1 MVVVFF
7 GVRSRNEVSLHKPQ
21 DQRGRQTRYCQW
33 RVQLLACV
41 DFHSLKPK
49 KYFVAQ
55 SSALKLCILLQDHCI
70 FFSLG
75 KEFWKKNCNFSVIFF
90 EEHSI
95 NKEKIHKKMFVIS
108 RRMTC
113 KRCVTV
119 QSIT

>member
-70 FFSLG
+70 FFFFRQRVL
-75 KEFWKKNCNFSVIFF
+75 EKKIVTSVLYFLKNIALIKKRYIRKCLSSA
-90 EEHSI
+90 EE
-95 NKEKIHKKMFVIS
+95 
-108 RRMTC
+108 
-113 KRCVTV
+113 
-119 QSIT
+119 